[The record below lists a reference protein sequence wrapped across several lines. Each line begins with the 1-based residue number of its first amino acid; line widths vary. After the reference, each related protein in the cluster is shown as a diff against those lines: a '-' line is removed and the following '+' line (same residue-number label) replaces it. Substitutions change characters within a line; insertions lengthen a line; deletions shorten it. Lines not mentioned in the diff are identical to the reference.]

1 MKNLVQRMVS
11 STLALGLAA
20 CLGTSEDPERKGSS
34 TPQIP
39 VEYCN
44 SVGISSNV
52 DHTAIPW
59 DRAYFQAIDRFD
71 EAGNILLFYLK
82 FEFDCRDNKGKT
94 VVNVLSPDEVRG
106 LGIEN
111 KQQLRDYLKE
121 KVESFSGYLG
131 PNLML

>member
-82 FEFDCRDNKGKT
+82 FEFDCR
-94 VVNVLSPDEVRG
+94 
-106 LGIEN
+106 EN